1 MRQSN
6 TDFAGFFLDPVV
18 PSHLKGRAQLQLF
31 PPTIDVPDSSG
42 TRLTITIPM
51 MSRYFPDP
59 QTSALAP
66 FIRGEIHIT
75 ASLSQV
81 ISQVGRVVELDL
93 KSATV
98 VVNFVPTFSSR
109 PLPAEDLAAIN
120 LLLRNALKNSFLPS
134 NANLPSKIAHVGFT
148 TLRGTQNALAV
159 LLNLSS
165 GGTGNPATVSN
176 VFLHSADHFGFAAG
190 VDFVKASF
198 QPTLDNILNQGIDP
212 VHFNI
217 STLLHTFH
225 ITYTITLRSATIGLE
240 PGKDVQV
247 LPMGGS
253 GAGRLAVLEQGVVD
267 AALLS
272 VPENVLALHKG
283 YNELIFLGDVLSF
296 PQNGFGTSTS
306 RIQQQPEEVYRMV
319 RAALRGLLFVT
330 DDGNRDAARDIM
342 MKQWRISDG
351 KLAGEMLGYLKR
363 GLAKDALV
371 SQEAVQYFVDLTR
384 ESSNVT
390 QPISAGQVVDFTFL
404 DRARKELRGGK

>member
-1 MRQSN
+1 MSPRKRLAPTLLCFLTVLCAASIAPPTARAQSN
-6 TDFAGFFLDPVV
+6 LKKIRLGIAATSVGFLPIYAAYHRGFFKDEGIDLEIILMSLGAANNAFFKGEIDYSAGLTGLALAAARNYPAKILIFTVEK
-18 PSHLKGRAQLQLF
+18 PLQSFMSRRDIKEPRDLKGKKVAG
-31 PPTIDVPDSSG
+31 SS
-42 TRLTITIPM
+42 P
-51 MSRYFPDP
+51 
-59 QTSALAP
+59 
-66 FIRGEIHIT
+66 
-75 ASLSQV
+75 
-81 ISQVGRVVELDL
+81 
-93 KSATV
+93 
-98 VVNFVPTFSSR
+98 
-109 PLPAEDLAAIN
+109 
-120 LLLRNALKNSFLPS
+120 
-134 NANLPSKIAHVGFT
+134 
-148 TLRGTQNALAV
+148 
-159 LLNLSS
+159 
-165 GGTGNPATVSN
+165 GG
-176 VFLHSADHFGFAAG
+176 
-190 VDFVKASF
+190 
-198 QPTLDNILNQGIDP
+198 
-212 VHFNI
+212 
-217 STLLHTFH
+217 
-225 ITYTITLRSATIGLE
+225 SATILAYQALKHFGLE

-267 AALLS
+267 ASLLS

-342 MKQWRISDG
+342 MKQWRISDD

-384 ESSNVT
+384 ESSNLT